1 MLGLM
6 YKSNKDVTQD
16 YREVGV
22 GVGVGVGVVVGV
34 GGGTWEL
41 VLSRITPRLSFQM
54 A

>member
-22 GVGVGVGVVVGV
+22 GVGVGVGVERGN
-34 GGGTWEL
+34 WCYHEL
-41 VLSRITPRLSFQM
+41 RRDYRFRWRKFC
-54 A
+54 

>member
-22 GVGVGVGVVVGV
+22 GVGVG
-34 GGGTWEL
+34 GGTWEL
-41 VLSRITPRLSFQM
+41 VLSRITPRLSFHM

>member
-1 MLGLM
+1 M

-22 GVGVGVGVVVGV
+22 GVGVGVG
-34 GGGTWEL
+34 GGTWEL
-41 VLSRITPRLSFQM
+41 VLSRITPQLSFQM

>member
-22 GVGVGVGVVVGV
+22 GVGVRV

-41 VLSRITPRLSFQM
+41 VLSRITPQLSFQM

>member
-1 MLGLM
+1 M

-22 GVGVGVGVVVGV
+22 GVG
-34 GGGTWEL
+34 GGTWEL
-41 VLSRITPRLSFQM
+41 VVSRITPRLSFQM